1 MKCELDKVVTIFGHE
16 ARGTK
21 VIAYCHYHHAWMT
34 LPEVT
39 RKQCVQKGCNR
50 LSKCED
56 NPYWQQRERK
66 KKRKQMKKEA
76 GIPVYEK
83 VIMRTN
89 HNGEII
95 GIEKEKGGHR

>member
-1 MKCELDKVVTIFGHE
+1 MRCELDKVVTIFGHE

-83 VIMRTN
+83 VTMRTN

-95 GIEKEKGGHR
+95 GIEKVKGGHR